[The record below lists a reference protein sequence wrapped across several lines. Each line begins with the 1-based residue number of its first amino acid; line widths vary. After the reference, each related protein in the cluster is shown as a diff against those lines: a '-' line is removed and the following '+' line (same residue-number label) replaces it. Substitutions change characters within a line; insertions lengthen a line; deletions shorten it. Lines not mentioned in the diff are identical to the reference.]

1 VNPDDRTGGLQAERT
16 ELAWVRTAL
25 ACGALAIVAARLTG
39 RGAPLG
45 WALGLGVAV
54 AVPGLAAATI
64 RLHGLRQRPEPQL
77 ARLPEIAL
85 LAMSLALADVLALVL
100 MVR

>member
-16 ELAWVRTAL
+16 ELAWVRTAM
-25 ACGALAIVAARLTG
+25 ACGALAIVATRLSG
-39 RGAPLG
+39 HGATLG

-64 RLHGLRQRPEPQL
+64 RLHGLRRRPEPQL
-77 ARLPEIAL
+77 ARRPEIAL
-85 LAMSLALADVLALVL
+85 LAISLALADVLALVL